1 MKQLTIFLL
10 LFTLVTSCVSKK
22 IEYQDVKNISIIKL
36 DGKEI
41 TLSADAI
48 FKNPNILGGK
58 VIPDDIIVYIDEKEI
73 TKVKSKEFKVPATKD
88 FAIPLEVTIPF
99 NKIPGNE
106 NGGLLGAVL
115 GSFNKTH
122 KVTFKGNIN
131 YRVMGV
137 KSAYK
142 INHTEELKLSL

>member
-1 MKQLTIFLL
+1 MKQFSIVLI
-10 LFTLVTSCVSKK
+10 LFSLATSCVSKK
-22 IEYQDVKNISIIKL
+22 IEYQDVENISILKL
-36 DGKEI
+36 DSKEI

-58 VIPDDIIVYIDEKEI
+58 VIPENIIVYIDEKEI
-73 TKVKSKEFKVPATKD
+73 TTVKSKEFKVPAVKE

-122 KVTFKGNIN
+122 KVTFKGKIK
-131 YRVMGV
+131 YQVMGI
-137 KSAYK
+137 KSTYNV
-142 INHTEELKLSL
+142 NHTETLKLSL